1 MKLPIAGGGGPT
13 VPTRSPTHLEIDFH
27 KLAGLG
33 MDVEDIGADGPVTPA
48 AMIELAADRGKPVS
62 HYYAAAALASDVEQA
77 REHPVALV
85 FCAGK
90 CQSWGALDCIDRAA
104 DRWEAR
110 RDRKQP
116 LFDIVAVKCF
126 DRCNEAA
133 VCEVRTPDGTAVLTR
148 ATPAMIDDALS
159 TALP

>member
-1 MKLPIAGGGGPT
+1 MKLPIAGGGGPQ
-13 VPTRSPTHLEIDFH
+13 VPSRSATHLDIEFH
-27 KLAGLG
+27 KLAALG
-33 MDVEDIGADGPVTPA
+33 MEVEEIGADGPVTPQ
-48 AMIELAADRGKPVS
+48 AMIDLAAERGKQVS
-62 HYYAAAALASDVEQA
+62 HYYAAAALASDVELA
-77 REHPVALV
+77 SEHPVQLV

-110 RDRKQP
+110 KDKKQP
-116 LFDIVAVKCF
+116 LFDILSKKCL
-126 DRCNEAA
+126 DRCADAA

-148 ATPAMIDDALS
+148 ATPAAIDEALA